1 MTYDLVAGGSAD
13 PLQVEGEAPVSSEI
27 VLPHLD
33 TLLLKIGDEAGIVGV
48 AEQDDFRCRTA
59 QLLTVAARVEAML
72 GAAVMRV
79 ATSSLLRVGGLLARA
94 SSTRTLRLVVTI
106 HLSSSTWLVSKNFDE
121 SRRERIS
128 FSLASTSHVML
139 LCSRIS

>member
-48 AEQDDFRCRTA
+48 AEQDDFRCRTV

-79 ATSSLLRVGGLLARA
+79 ATSSLLRVGGRLARGG
-94 SSTRTLRLVVTI
+94 STRPLGLVVTI
-106 HLSSSTWLVSKNFDE
+106 HLPSLAMLVSMHFNE
-121 SRRERIS
+121 SWV
-128 FSLASTSHVML
+128 T
-139 LCSRIS
+139 

>member
-1 MTYDLVAGGSAD
+1 MSQ
-13 PLQVEGEAPVSSEI
+13 QV
-27 VLPHLD
+27 VLSHLD
-33 TLLLKIGDEAGIVGV
+33 TFLLEVGEEAGIVGV
-48 AEQDDFRCRTA
+48 AEQDDFRCRTV

-121 SRRERIS
+121 SRRERMS
-128 FSLASTSHVML
+128 FSLAFTSHVML
-139 LCSRIS
+139 LCSRMS

>member
-27 VLPHLD
+27 VLLHLD
-33 TLLLKIGDEAGIVGV
+33 TLLLKIGDEAGVVGV
-48 AEQDDFRCRTA
+48 AEQDDFRCRTV

-72 GAAVMRV
+72 GAAVISV
-79 ATSSLLRVGGLLARA
+79 ATRSVLSGGGFLARA

-106 HLSSSTWLVSKNFDE
+106 HFSSSTWLVSKNFDE
-121 SRRERIS
+121 SRREGMA

-139 LCSRIS
+139 LCSRMS